1 MRGLVAAAVL
11 IAVLAMVLVTVR
23 QHGEVRRLESRVWC
37 EMRRRDSLDKQ
48 IREVEAR
55 LATELSPRAL
65 LEELDALRLAAEEET
80 LAWEEAE

>member
-1 MRGLVAAAVL
+1 MRGVVAGAVL
-11 IAVLAMVLVTVR
+11 LAVLAAVLVTVR
-23 QHGEVRRLESRVWC
+23 QQAEVRRLERRVWS

-65 LEELDALRLAAEEET
+65 LEEHDAKLVRAEGGE
-80 LAWEEAE
+80 